1 MAYEIVNSRRA
12 SSIIRCEGAS
22 TINLALESL
31 STNTDLEIVSSAS
44 IKRIIWSTGGTVT
57 VARGEP
63 ANTVLT
69 LYGTGEM
76 RLDELGYSLANGA
89 TGNIVVTIA
98 TGGTCVMEVSKVA
111 TYSTD
116 LDQL

>member
-22 TINLALESL
+22 TVNVTLDNL
-31 STNTDLEIVSSAS
+31 STNTSLETVSSAS
-44 IKRIIWSTGGTVT
+44 IRRILWSTGGTVT
-57 VARGEP
+57 VGRGASP
-63 ANTVLT
+63 NTILT
-69 LYGTGEM
+69 LYGTGDM
-76 RLDELGYSLANGA
+76 KFDELGYSIANGA
-89 TGNIVVTIA
+89 GGNIVVTIA
-98 TGGTCVMEVSKVA
+98 TGGTCVMEVSKIA

>member
-1 MAYEIVNSRRA
+1 MAYEVVNSRRA

-22 TINLALESL
+22 TTNLALDTL

-44 IKRIIWSTGGTVT
+44 IKRILWSTGGTVT
-57 VARGEP
+57 VARGEAP
-63 ANTVLT
+63 NTLIT
-69 LYGTGEM
+69 LYGSGEM
-76 RLDELGYSLANGA
+76 KLDEMGYSLANGA